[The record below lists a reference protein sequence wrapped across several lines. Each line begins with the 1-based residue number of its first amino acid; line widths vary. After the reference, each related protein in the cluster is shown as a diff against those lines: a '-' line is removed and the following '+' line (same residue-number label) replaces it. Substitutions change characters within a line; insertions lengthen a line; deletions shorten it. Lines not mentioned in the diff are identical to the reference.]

1 MTARGLEGVV
11 AAASAVSSIMG
22 TTLTYRGY
30 GIEEL
35 AEHATFEETVY
46 LLWTGELPTRTELA
60 GFAHDLRRSRG
71 LPPDL
76 LDHIRGYPRSSRLMD
91 RLRTAVSALELFD
104 AEAGGTSAVENW
116 EKAVRILA
124 RFPTLVAALWRIER
138 GQDVLAP
145 RQDLSHAANL
155 LYLLHGRVPSD
166 ADARAMDE
174 VLILHADHELNAS
187 TFSARVA
194 ASTLTDMHAAIL
206 AGLCALEGPLHGG
219 AAERVYQLLAEIGDP
234 AGVESWL
241 QDARARRIRVPGF
254 GHRVYRDGDPR
265 ARVLKLLAAELAR
278 SRDETRWYDMSVRL
292 EEEVSH
298 SLGLLPNV
306 DFYSA
311 SVYTYL
317 GIPPELFTPM
327 FALSRAAGWIAH
339 IMEQYADNR
348 LIRPRAEYV
357 GSSYRAYIGLEHR

>member
-1 MTARGLEGVV
+1 VH
-11 AAASAVSSIMG
+11 
-22 TTLTYRGY
+22 Y
-30 GIEEL
+30 
-35 AEHATFEETVY
+35 
-46 LLWTGELPTRTELA
+46 
-60 GFAHDLRRSRG
+60 
-71 LPPDL
+71 
-76 LDHIRGYPRSSRLMD
+76 
-91 RLRTAVSALELFD
+91 
-104 AEAGGTSAVENW
+104 
-116 EKAVRILA
+116 
-124 RFPTLVAALWRIER
+124 
-138 GQDVLAP
+138 
-145 RQDLSHAANL
+145 
-155 LYLLHGRVPSD
+155 
-166 ADARAMDE
+166 
-174 VLILHADHELNAS
+174 
-187 TFSARVA
+187 
-194 ASTLTDMHAAIL
+194 
-206 AGLCALEGPLHGG
+206 
-219 AAERVYQLLAEIGDP
+219 LLAEIGDP